1 MNLVSRKLELNSPAA
16 TGATPSVVTLMIAT
30 GATTI
35 VVTLTKVTRQLLLGF
50 MSVFYLNLIY
60 FHVHNLLSDTNLL
73 FSVRRSS

>member
-35 VVTLTKVTRQLLLGF
+35 VVTLTTATRQTTTQSKFIDLK
-50 MSVFYLNLIY
+50 
-60 FHVHNLLSDTNLL
+60 
-73 FSVRRSS
+73 RRISEFGVSQG